1 MFTCSATFAL
11 ACQIAVWL
19 SNANATL
26 LPSYWRFE
34 PHHIK
39 AIVDTAY
46 EESGF
51 RHCIKSRDGS
61 VGLWQWR
68 GSRREDLHQKS
79 NTPPTICVPA
89 ESQVRFMIDELLT
102 RREAPAFFAARDY
115 RTARSIFVRQFEVR
129 RMDLIRRA
137 GL

>member
-1 MFTCSATFAL
+1 MFSCSATLAL

-34 PHHIK
+34 QHHIK
-39 AIVDTAY
+39 AIIDTAY
-46 EESGF
+46 EESTF
-51 RHCIKSRDGS
+51 RPCIKSRDGS
-61 VGLWQWR
+61 VGLWQSR
-68 GSRREDLHQKS
+68 GSRREDLHAKA
-79 NTPPTICVPA
+79 NTPSTICAPA

-102 RREAPAFFAARDY
+102 RREAPRFCSARDY
-115 RTARSIFVRQFEVR
+115 QTARSIFVRGFEVR